1 MAFSYKPMMAQA
13 SPKLEELTQ
22 ATLHASLPT
31 LRSLSWWAAC
41 ICQAIARVW
50 SRI

>member
-13 SPKLEELTQ
+13 SPNRKELTQ
-22 ATLHASLPT
+22 ATPHASPPA
-31 LRSLSWWAAC
+31 LRSLNWWVAR
-41 ICQAIARVW
+41 ICQAIARIW